1 MRTHTE
7 MTLDGSQPF
16 SMSVPDLC
24 VADRVVEG
32 VTIID
37 LAGPLIRELPVQVFR
52 DQIQD
57 LLHGGTRYLAVNLS
71 GVAYAD
77 SFGVGGLVSAYNL
90 VRQAGGKIKFFGT
103 PERLAHTLERLRLN
117 AVLQLYE
124 DEASAISSFHEGRSW
139 STYR

>member
-1 MRTHTE
+1 

-16 SMSVPDLC
+16 SMSIPDLC
-24 VADRVVEG
+24 VVDREVEG
-32 VTIID
+32 VTVID
-37 LAGPLIRELPVQVFR
+37 LAGPLIRELPVRVFR

-57 LLHGGTRYLAVNLS
+57 LLRGGTRYLAVNLA

-90 VRQAGGKIKFFGT
+90 ARQPGGKIRFYGA

-117 AVLQLYE
+117 TVLELYE
-124 DEASAISSFHEGRSW
+124 DEASAVSSFRQV
-139 STYR
+139 